1 MVFLWASQ
9 CHIPGGDGSAGP
21 VPPGVG
27 TPSRSQPGMG
37 LGEPRAWAR
46 KGACHMSSAMFYG
59 SSYGYMIYIYIYIRI
74 YGSYMDHIDH
84 IWIIYGSYRSYMDHI
99 WIIYGSY
106 MESPFL
112 IINHHKSTLPSGKRL
127 HNYGNSTHFS
137 WDNSLF
143 LWPCSIAFCMYTRG
157 YIYIHIHVY
166 MDHIGDPGG
175 TWWLTIGV
183 LIFPSPS
190 QKKKTPIQAWS
201 LAPFDLDQYMV
212 IYQPEIWSRR
222 DSSLIHH
229 FLWRMPLPTCVGATP
244 LLTRGDSIMTQQSI
258 IYDVQ

>member
-1 MVFLWASQ
+1 MVIFHRFLYVYQRVNLQFPMVFLWFSYGFPMVFLWASQ
-9 CHIPGGDGSAGP
+9 CHIPGGDGSSAGS

-37 LGEPRAWAR
+37 LGERKARARGHVTWGQPCSMAV
-46 KGACHMSSAMFYG
+46 HMD
-59 SSYGYMIYIYIYIRI
+59 IWYIYICVYVCMYVCI
-74 YGSYMDHIDH
+74 YG
-84 IWIIYGSYRSYMDHI
+84 SYMDHI

-143 LWPCSIAFCMYTRG
+143 LWPCSIAFCMFTG
-157 YIYIHIHVY
+157 GCIYIYIHIHVY

-183 LIFPSPS
+183 LIFPSPP
-190 QKKKTPIQAWS
+190 KKKKNTHPSLKSSSFWS
-201 LAPFDLDQYMV
+201 GS
-212 IYQPEIWSRR
+212 IYGN
-222 DSSLIHH
+222 
-229 FLWRMPLPTCVGATP
+229 LPTWNMVTKG
-244 LLTRGDSIMTQQSI
+244 
-258 IYDVQ
+258 